1 MGVETLL
8 HMVLNAVGQSLAHA
22 GAFGATGRTTTAI
35 GTPFQLAKGVD
46 LLRSGAA
53 TEINV
58 RKGLLNGVL
67 ASLQATPLALA
78 VGCRTNRIAITH
90 GRSPKRGTIAFRLG
104 TDPYQ
109 IAASHVKAPSREQG
123 RQTEA
128 EDGPQKAE
136 LEHLGA

>member
-46 LLRSGAA
+46 LLRSDAA

-67 ASLQATPLALA
+67 AGLQATPLALA
-78 VGCRTNRIAITH
+78 VGAARIAVTH
-90 GRSPKRGTIAFRLG
+90 GRPPKRGTIAFRLG
-104 TDPYQ
+104 TDPHQ
-109 IAASHVKAPSREQG
+109 IAASHVKAPSRKQG
-123 RQTEA
+123 RYTEA
-128 EDGPQKAE
+128 EDGPQEAE